1 MTALILL
8 AYTLIRIAELP
19 TIAPEIAVAGLVI
32 RFEINIRLIMLTLTA
47 ALAAAGSDWLLRT
60 HPRCESGR
68 KTSEHW
74 ILPGLASFGLG
85 AILTRL
91 PEGLGLWLG
100 LPIAALLL
108 TAVLV
113 AEFIVFDRQDPRY
126 DFVELIL
133 RTLAYLLLAGSL
145 FALNGSGLRAIFAV
159 PLTFAAAALVSW
171 RLMRLESVFSG
182 AALRYAILIGMVAA
196 QLGLTLLASSPTAGR
211 TNQRSQRLPELS
223 FRWTDPQGRNGTGE
237 AARDLNCWTG
247 WAPGDRAYRLRSP
260 VRRFRLPPR
269 YPASLSIQRAVPRR
283 LVSA

>member
-19 TIAPEIAVAGLVI
+19 TIAPEVTVAGLVI
-32 RFEINIRLIMLTLTA
+32 RFEINTRLIMLTLTA
-47 ALAAAGSDWLLRT
+47 TLAAAGSDWLLRT
-60 HPRCESGR
+60 HPKCELGR
-68 KTSEHW
+68 NTSEHW
-74 ILPGLASFGLG
+74 ILPALASFGLG

-91 PEGLGLWLG
+91 PEGFGLWLG
-100 LPIAALLL
+100 LPIAALLI

-113 AEFIVFDRQDPRY
+113 AEFIVFDDQDPRY

-182 AALRYAILIGMVAA
+182 AALRYAILIGTIAA
-196 QLGLTLLASSPTAGR
+196 QLTWALHYWPMPPLQVALINGLSVYLSYHLIGLIRKGETGRARLL
-211 TNQRSQRLPELS
+211 EI
-223 FRWTDPQGRNGTGE
+223 
-237 AARDLNCWTG
+237 
-247 WAPGDRAYRLRSP
+247 
-260 VRRFRLPPR
+260 
-269 YPASLSIQRAVPRR
+269 SIVG
-283 LVSA
+283 LVGILAILLLG